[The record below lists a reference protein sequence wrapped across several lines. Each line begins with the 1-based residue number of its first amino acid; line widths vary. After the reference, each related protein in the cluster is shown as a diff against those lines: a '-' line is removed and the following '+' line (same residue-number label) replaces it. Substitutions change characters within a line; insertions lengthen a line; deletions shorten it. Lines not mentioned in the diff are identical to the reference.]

1 MGKEKTKAEIMEE
14 LRKKN
19 EELEA
24 KNAELE
30 AKSAEVELIKQ
41 AQKTLAE
48 SYDKR
53 VQELKEVKEE
63 NAKLTVDRDSFD
75 KTAKKLF
82 ADKNELLF
90 KVDTLKAEKQALNQR
105 LRDAERSY
113 DAVRHSANHFSDLYN
128 ELIGKS
134 IFGFLK
140 AKWEHKKK

>member
-19 EELEA
+19 E
-24 KNAELE
+24 ELE

-105 LRDAERSY
+105 LRDAEF
-113 DAVRHSANHFSDLYN
+113 AEQSAKNGMEFWRDRYLLVIKHGIVN
-128 ELIGKS
+128 
-134 IFGFLK
+134 FLK
-140 AKWEHKKK
+140 EKYYFNKHNC